1 MNPVVISRQN
11 STTFSD
17 KSQIWA
23 DNAQSSRFFGHVY
36 VCWADFRGQEKGH
49 ALPTPLIVA
58 RSADGGS
65 TWTVRQVGP
74 ATDNGINGQ
83 PDGCTVRTDSHG
95 NVYVFGVG
103 RRGGTSFEMMY
114 KSTNGGARFTGP
126 KLLASAVNP
135 GVIDPVIG
143 RPVMDGV
150 AGARND
156 LAFAPS
162 ADIANGA
169 PGGADATNRIVL
181 TWADGAQGLNHEQ
194 LLLMTSTN
202 GGASFGGPTAVPLA
216 AGDRPYYTAPAIS
229 PNGSDVYITYNA
241 FTNPFRNDTSSP
253 RGLVGAILHA
263 DVTGGAIGA
272 FGTLARGVVGDPR
285 ASSQND
291 LTAEFLGDYVYTAAT
306 RTGAVGVWNDVRS
319 AADCPALDAWR
330 MSLRT
335 GTSVTKPAPQ
345 KDCPPTFGNS
355 DIFGAA
361 VSDPTP

>member
-1 MNPVVISRQN
+1 
-11 STTFSD
+11 
-17 KSQIWA
+17 
-23 DNAQSSRFFGHVY
+23 
-36 VCWADFRGQEKGH
+36 
-49 ALPTPLIVA
+49 
-58 RSADGGS
+58 
-65 TWTVRQVGP
+65 
-74 ATDNGINGQ
+74 
-83 PDGCTVRTDSHG
+83 
-95 NVYVFGVG
+95 
-103 RRGGTSFEMMY
+103 
-114 KSTNGGARFTGP
+114 
-126 KLLASAVNP
+126 
-135 GVIDPVIG
+135 
-143 RPVMDGV
+143 
-150 AGARND
+150 
-156 LAFAPS
+156 
-162 ADIANGA
+162 
-169 PGGADATNRIVL
+169 
-181 TWADGAQGLNHEQ
+181 
-194 LLLMTSTN
+194 
-202 GGASFGGPTAVPLA
+202 VPLA

>member
-1 MNPVVISRQN
+1 
-11 STTFSD
+11 
-17 KSQIWA
+17 
-23 DNAQSSRFFGHVY
+23 
-36 VCWADFRGQEKGH
+36 
-49 ALPTPLIVA
+49 
-58 RSADGGS
+58 
-65 TWTVRQVGP
+65 
-74 ATDNGINGQ
+74 
-83 PDGCTVRTDSHG
+83 
-95 NVYVFGVG
+95 
-103 RRGGTSFEMMY
+103 MY

-126 KLLASAVNP
+126 KLLASAVDP

-162 ADIANGA
+162 VDIANGA
-169 PGGADATNRIVL
+169 PAGTDATNRIVL
-181 TWADGAQGLNHEQ
+181 TWADGAQGLNNEQ
-194 LLLMTSTN
+194 LLLMTSAN
-202 GGASFGGPTAVPLA
+202 GGTSFTGPTAVPLA

-241 FTNPFRNDTSSP
+241 FTTPFRNDTSSV

-263 DVTGGAIGA
+263 DVTGGAIGT
-272 FGTLARGVVGDPR
+272 FGTLARGSVGDPR

-306 RTGAVGVWNDVRS
+306 RTGAVGVWNDTRN

-335 GTSVTKPAPQ
+335 GTSAPKPAPQ
-345 KDCPPTFGNS
+345 TDCPPTFGNS